1 MIKMS
6 RRQKILIAPLLL
18 IALLLPAFLQLAAAE
33 NSADKLL
40 FSDDF
45 ESYPLGSFPSQWTLV
60 FNGLGD
66 QYQQVITDPV
76 DSSNKC
82 FRVQGERNWAAD
94 AVRYFQSNRTLL
106 GFEVSVLVTNVTGT
120 VGDNVKVGFWDQVNW
135 GQAKWNDGVAFTDNG
150 TIVARDYVEA
160 EGTGTVLQSYVPN
173 QWYHIR
179 FILDRPNKL
188 ISVYVDGE
196 LKGESIRGSERGYL
210 FDGIAVSGRYTENP
224 VCYDNV
230 QIFEGD
236 ASSAGIE
243 TKEPALMARCVSPAS
258 ISDFAV
264 EISGALT
271 FNGTAIPDAPILL
284 SYSVTGGKSWVDL
297 ALVQT
302 RSDGSYYAQ
311 WRPSVTGYY
320 TLKAVYEGDEEYS
333 ATSIQINFAIEPCRE
348 QNVLSVNTNS
358 TLTGFF
364 FDSNNSKLCFTVSG
378 DNGTTGYVN
387 VNIPKSLITDASALV
402 VYLDDAR
409 VEYILESQGESWIL
423 SFNYHHSVHQVVVSF
438 DENTTSPD
446 GFVGL
451 YLAITALAVAAGSLV
466 VYSRMNKRK
475 TWFAYSIE
483 RFFGFCDLAT
493 VAGAPVLHIS
503 CC

>member
-1 MIKMS
+1 MRMN
-6 RRQKILIAPLLL
+6 RRHGTLTVSSLVLAFLL
-18 IALLLPAFLQLAAAE
+18 IAFSPLAAAE
-33 NSADKLL
+33 DSADKLL

-82 FRVQGERNWAAD
+82 FRMQGERNWAAD
-94 AVRYFQSNRTLL
+94 AVRYFQSNKTLL

-120 VGDNVKVGFWDQVNW
+120 AGDNVKVGFWDQINW

-160 EGTGTVLQSYVPN
+160 EGTGTALQSYVPN

-179 FILDRPNKL
+179 FILDRPSKL
-188 ISVYVDGE
+188 ISVYIDGE
-196 LKGESIRGSERGYL
+196 LKGESIRGSERGYI

-236 ASSAGIE
+236 ATSADIE
-243 TKEPALMARCVSPAS
+243 TKEPTLTARCVSSAS
-258 ISDFAV
+258 IADFAV

-271 FNGTAIPDAPILL
+271 FNGTAIADAPILL

-302 RSDGSYYAQ
+302 RSDGSYCAH

-320 TLKAVYEGDEEYS
+320 SLKAVYEGDEEYAS
-333 ATSIQINFAIEPCRE
+333 TSTRINFALEPCSE

-358 TLTGFF
+358 TLTGFV
-364 FDSNNSKLCFTVSG
+364 FDSNSSKLFFTVSG

-387 VNIPKSLITDASALV
+387 VNIPKSLITDASKLA

-423 SFNYHHSVHQVVVSF
+423 SFTYHHSVHQVTVSF
-438 DENTTSPD
+438 YEDDASPG

-451 YLAITALAVAAGSLV
+451 YLAIAALAVAAGGLV
-466 VYSRMNKRK
+466 VYLKLGKRK
-475 TWFAYSIE
+475 T
-483 RFFGFCDLAT
+483 
-493 VAGAPVLHIS
+493 
-503 CC
+503 